1 MYSDDNMLLS
11 SLLGIPLFIHVINS
25 TTLTLIGKI
34 LDCYS
39 DHNNI
44 SLSLFLSLS
53 LALNSQKKRNKEER
67 QSIHAPPLLKERG
80 LFVCVL
86 LLNMFYDIIN
96 KQKDIRR
103 SGNKFYNYSQEVI
116 NNKLCV
122 RERESKK

>member
-11 SLLGIPLFIHVINS
+11 SLGIPLLIHIINA

-34 LDCYS
+34 LDCNS

-53 LALNSQKKRNKEER
+53 CFEFTKKRNEEW
-67 QSIHAPPLLKERG
+67 QSVHAPPLLKERG

-86 LLNMFYDIIN
+86 LLNMFYEIIN

-122 RERESKK
+122 